1 MTKNDLK
8 DLSPQERLKKLKELE
23 KEKKKEIEEAR
34 KQIKESERDIT
45 DEHKFK
51 EKVPIPE
58 VGLENLQGLSEE
70 GRQLLMV
77 LKDLKE
83 KKKEETVEEVKEV
96 IQEESLE
103 ETVRRI
109 EPIPVQVQGTEYALH
124 LSQRPM
130 QDLQNQMAG
139 IYETSQERGYMTPE
153 DQKKVAYISAG
164 VQHKMEA
171 IDNGSYNSSDDLIS
185 IVKSTR
191 ELSAHMLGRNP
202 DQVYN
207 SGKTE
212 ETQRDRYTGREV

>member
-1 MTKNDLK
+1 MAKDVLK
-8 DLSPQERLKKLKELE
+8 DLSPQERLKRLKELE
-23 KEKKKEIEEAR
+23 QEKKKEIEEAR
-34 KQIKESERDIT
+34 KLIKESEKDIT
-45 DEHKFK
+45 AEHEFK

-77 LKDLKE
+77 LKDLKA
-83 KKKEETVEEVKEV
+83 KKKQESVKETKKV
-96 IQEESLE
+96 VTEESLE

-109 EPIPVQVQGTEYALH
+109 EPIPIHAQNTEYALH

-130 QDLQNQMAG
+130 QDLQNQMKG
-139 IYETSQERGYMTPE
+139 IYEISQERGYMTPE

-171 IDNGSYNSSDDLIS
+171 IDNGSYNASDDLTS
-185 IVKSTR
+185 RVKATK
-191 ELSAHMLGRNP
+191 ELSAHMLGGNP
-202 DQVYN
+202 DQVYQ

-212 ETQRDRYTGREV
+212 ETQRDRYTGREI

>member
-1 MTKNDLK
+1 MAKNDFK
-8 DLSPQERLKKLKELE
+8 NLSPQERLKKLKELE
-23 KEKKKEIEEAR
+23 QEKKKEIAEAR
-34 KQIKESERDIT
+34 KLIKESEKDIT
-45 DEHKFK
+45 AEHQFK

-83 KKKEETVEEVKEV
+83 KKNPKSVKETKKV
-96 IQEESLE
+96 VSEESLE
-103 ETVRRI
+103 ETIQRI
-109 EPIPVQVQGTEYALH
+109 DPIPIHVKNTEYALH

-139 IYETSQERGYMTPE
+139 IYEISQERGYMTQE

-164 VQHKMEA
+164 VHHKMEA
-171 IDNGSYNSSDDLIS
+171 IDNGLYTTSDDLTS
-185 IVKSTR
+185 KVKATK
-191 ELSAHMLGRNP
+191 ELSAHMLGGNP
-202 DQVYN
+202 DHVYHAT
-207 SGKTE
+207 GTK